1 VPGCSNL
8 RKPLRGAADLHDAE
22 DDRRRLANVSRGWSI
37 TWRLAY
43 RLIRILDPLI
53 RVLWRLR
60 PGWLARLVELRVL
73 GRRTGR
79 PRRTLLT
86 LLVVDGRMY
95 VGHPNGQVAWTRN
108 LEAAGE
114 AELESADGSRG
125 HVRAER
131 LPRGPERERAIRATW
146 TQQPFPANVL
156 YAVAGDHIR
165 DVGVYFRLTSE
176 DPADG
181 DAKYRSG
188 AAAASSTRMSP
199 P

>member
-1 VPGCSNL
+1 VPGSSNPRKLL
-8 RKPLRGAADLHDAE
+8 RSAADLRDAE
-22 DDRRRLANVSRGWSI
+22 DDERRFATVSRGWSI
-37 TWRLAY
+37 TWRAAY

-60 PGWLARLVELRVL
+60 PGWLAPLVELRVP

-114 AELESADGSRG
+114 AELESADGSRR

-131 LPRGPERERAIRATW
+131 LPRGPERERVIRATW
-146 TQQPFPANVL
+146 TQQPFPANVV
-156 YAVAGDHIR
+156 YALASEHIR
-165 DVGVYFRLTSE
+165 DVGVYFRVT
-176 DPADG
+176 PVG
-181 DAKYRSG
+181 
-188 AAAASSTRMSP
+188 SP
-199 P
+199 PRLHVRE

>member
-1 VPGCSNL
+1 VPACSSL
-8 RKPLRGAADLHDAE
+8 GKLLPGAADLHDAGDGE
-22 DDRRRLANVSRGWSI
+22 RRSATVSRGWSL
-37 TWRLAY
+37 TWRGAY

-60 PGWLARLVELRVL
+60 PGWLAPLVELRVP

-79 PRRTLLT
+79 RRATLLT

-95 VGHPNGQVAWTRN
+95 LGHPNGQVAWTRN

-114 AELESADGSRG
+114 AELEWADGSRR

-131 LPRGPERERAIRATW
+131 LARGPERERAIRATW

-156 YAVAGDHIR
+156 YAFATGYIR
-165 DVGVYFRLTSE
+165 DVGVYFRLT
-176 DPADG
+176 
-181 DAKYRSG
+181 
-188 AAAASSTRMSP
+188 AAGP
-199 P
+199 LP